1 MTIPI
6 ISTAN
11 NPITGVF
18 GTGRVQLFAR
28 SGVWIRPPGISA
40 VRVRAWGAGG
50 SSISNTGGG
59 TGGSFALK
67 TIYDLGNV
75 TSVTVSVGISMKKY
89 MAPSYTLIG
98 PSSSFGEYVIAP
110 GGGAAGQ
117 NIAAPVGVGDI
128 LHPGG
133 DAGNSGGGG
142 GAGNLFGPGG
152 SASYYSSSG
161 TAAEALLAS
170 SGSSGGGGVGVSGST
185 GGNGLFGTGGRGFAE
200 ASTTAASVS
209 YPPVSTMPFFS
220 IDFLGCGPGGGYG
233 QAGLNGG
240 GGGPATI
247 ANTQWGPVTGGF
259 PGGGGGAYA
268 AGADGLVIV
277 EY

>member
-50 SSISNTGGG
+50 SATNNNSGA

-75 TSVTVSVGISMKKY
+75 TSVTVTVGISMKKY
-89 MAPSYTLIG
+89 LATTYNTVG
-98 PSSSFGEYVIAP
+98 PSSSFGEYLIAP
-110 GGGAAGQ
+110 GGGAQGSNTPAPAG
-117 NIAAPVGVGDI
+117 IGDI
-128 LHPGG
+128 VHPGG
-133 DAGNSGGGG
+133 DGGQSGGGG

-152 SASYYSSSG
+152 SASYAGSSG
-161 TAAEALLAS
+161 SAADAFLAS
-170 SGSSGGGGVGVSGST
+170 SGSSGGGGVGVSGSI

-240 GGGPATI
+240 GGGAATN
-247 ANTQWGPVTGGF
+247 ANTQWCPVTGGF
-259 PGGGGGAYA
+259 PGGGGGGYTS
-268 AGADGLVIV
+268 GADGLVIV